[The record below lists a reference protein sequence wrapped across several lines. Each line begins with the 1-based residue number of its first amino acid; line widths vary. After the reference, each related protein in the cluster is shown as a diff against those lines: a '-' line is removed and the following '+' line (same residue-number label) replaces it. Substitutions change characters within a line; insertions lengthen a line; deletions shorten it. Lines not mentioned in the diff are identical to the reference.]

1 MIKLVGLLL
10 SCLLLA
16 TSLLPGPTATLAAQ
30 DEAELEAFGLVAE
43 EQQVLALLNAARLE
57 AGVPPLTAEH
67 TLVSLAGY
75 RSDDMAT
82 RQYFDHTTPE
92 GSTVLQMLTERGVA
106 YQYAGETIHRN
117 NYPAGETVAE
127 AGRAMLASPPHR
139 AMLLDGRYSHLGVGH
154 AVDGAMHYYTIIL
167 VQYW

>member
-1 MIKLVGLLL
+1 MMKLVGLLL
-10 SCLLLA
+10 SCLLFA
-16 TSLLPGPTATLAAQ
+16 TSLPLGLPATVAAQ
-30 DEAELEAFGLVAE
+30 DEAELEAFGLIAE
-43 EQQVLALLNAARLE
+43 EQQVLALLNAARME
-57 AGVPPLTAEH
+57 AGVPPLVAEH

-106 YQYAGETIHRN
+106 YQYAGETVHRN
-117 NYPAGETVAE
+117 NYPGSETVAE
-127 AGRAMLASPPHR
+127 AVRAILASPPHR
-139 AMLLDGRYSHLGVGH
+139 AMLLDGRFSHVGVGH
-154 AVDGAMHYYTIIL
+154 AVDGAMHYYTVIV

>member
-1 MIKLVGLLL
+1 MMKLVGLLF
-10 SCLLLA
+10 SCLLFA
-16 TSLLPGPTATLAAQ
+16 TSFLWGPTPAVTAQ
-30 DEAELEAFGLVAE
+30 DEAELEAFGLIAE
-43 EQQVLALLNAARLE
+43 EQQVLALLNAARME
-57 AGVPPLTAEH
+57 AGVPPLVAEH

-117 NYPAGETVAE
+117 NYPNSETVAE
-127 AGRAMLASPPHR
+127 AARAILASPPHR
-139 AMLLDGRYSHLGVGH
+139 AMLLDGRYSHVGVGH
-154 AVDGAMHYYTIIL
+154 AVDGAMHYYTVIV